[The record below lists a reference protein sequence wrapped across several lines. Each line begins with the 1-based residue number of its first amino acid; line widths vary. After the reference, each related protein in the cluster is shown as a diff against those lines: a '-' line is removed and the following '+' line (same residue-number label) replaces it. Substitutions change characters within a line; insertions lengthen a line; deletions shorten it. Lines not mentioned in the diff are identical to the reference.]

1 MTSQDI
7 EFIINSLKSNFLFSN
22 LNDSEFE
29 EIISNMFYA
38 KVNPN
43 QFIFQQNDKAASFFV
58 IAEGSFSVVIDGV
71 DKKKLSKGKS
81 FGELALIYNAPRSA
95 GLRAVEESHVWG
107 IQRKIFKKV
116 LSQMNSKEKLENK

>member
-7 EFIINSLKSNFLFSN
+7 EFIINSLKDNFLFSN

-38 KVNPN
+38 RVPN
-43 QFIFQQNDKAASFFV
+43 KTFIFRQNDKAASFFV
-58 IAEGSFSVVIDGV
+58 IAEGKFSVQIEGDHKKYLEKGV
-71 DKKKLSKGKS
+71 S

-95 GLRAVEESHVWG
+95 GIKAFGECYVWG
-107 IQRKIFKKV
+107 IQRRIFKKV
-116 LSQMNSKEKLENK
+116 LTSMNNKEKIENK